1 MQDLD
6 RQLISV
12 IIPVKLEWEPVYFVP
27 QGQTV
32 DAGQRVNL
40 TFAGKKY
47 VGVVSDAHAKSSLS
61 PTKILEIDSINHSL
75 SKISSSEIEFWRD
88 LAAYYL
94 CTVGEVYKAAYPQLK
109 INKEEILAK
118 IAAKEAARK
127 AAKAN
132 APKEIKKGKR
142 SKVEV
147 QPYTVA
153 NAPELTEAQET
164 AKQSYAN
171 TPELNEAQE
180 TAKQSYANTPELT
193 EAQETAKREIEDA
206 FSKGRTVLL
215 DGVTGS
221 GKTEIYISLAM
232 NTLAQG
238 RNVLYLVPEIAL
250 SRQLEERLRQYF
262 GDSLLLFHSSETIT
276 KRVAVSESVRNCGN
290 DGSNDSN
297 NNGSDMLMSAMGIND
312 GSKDINAYGNS
323 KKSGYIVLGTRSS
336 LFLPHRDLG
345 LIIVDEE
352 QDNSY
357 KQDSPAPRYNGRDSA
372 ALLAK
377 IHKANLLLGSATP
390 SLESIFNC
398 AYGRYTRVFLSERYH
413 GGKDAVTEIID
424 TKAERTKRGMI
435 GSISIKL
442 ASAISDCLKDG
453 GQAIVLRARKSYST
467 FLQCKKCGEIVQC
480 PHCNV
485 SLVYSKVKERMIC
498 YHCGF
503 SMPYTGKCLKDGCN
517 GELAALGT
525 GTEKIEEEL
534 RNLFKDKKIERLDSD
549 IVSPAEQKRI
559 IKEFSKGEIDILV
572 GTQMVSKGFDF
583 KNLNLVALIQ
593 ADGLMGVADFR
604 ADEKALQL
612 LEQFRGRCGRRDKP
626 GRLIIQTAC
635 PDHPIYR
642 SLSTAAERNSYENG
656 LMEERK
662 EFAFPPFSRVI
673 NVNIKD
679 KDERRIERMSTN
691 LGLVLRGEGAFDG
704 ETASHGVIC
713 RNGQINITGPITPA
727 VSKISDEHIR
737 TIRVTLPKDRRLVQR
752 KAALKAIVLKFGE
765 NNSYSDHINIDVD
778 PN

>member
-153 NAPELTEAQET
+153 NAPELNEAQET
-164 AKQSYAN
+164 AKQSYTN

-180 TAKQSYANTPELT
+180 TAKQSYANAPELT

-276 KRVAVSESVRNCGN
+276 KRVAVSEAVRNCGN
-290 DGSNDSN
+290 GDSNDFN
-297 NNGSDMLMSAMGIND
+297 NNGSDMLMPAMGIND

-390 SLESIFNC
+390 SLESIYNC
-398 AYGRYTRVFLSERYH
+398 DYGRYTRVFLSERYH

-424 TKAERTKRGMI
+424 TKAERAKRGMI

-503 SMPYTGKCLKDGCN
+503 SMPYTGKCMKDGCN

-534 RNLFKDKKIERLDSD
+534 RNIFKDKKIERLDSD

-626 GRLIIQTAC
+626 GRFIIQTAC

-727 VSKISDEHIR
+727 VSKVSDEHIR

>member
-1 MQDLD
+1 MQPPD

-32 DAGQRVNL
+32 DTGQRVNL

-75 SKISSSEIEFWRD
+75 SKISSNEIEFWRD

-118 IAAKEAARK
+118 IAVKEAARK
-127 AAKAN
+127 AAKASN
-132 APKEIKKGKR
+132 TKEIKKGKR
-142 SKVEV
+142 SKGKNSSFDEAKVEIARETANGDTLQTTWSSNGLRDGDIDTATKEV
-147 QPYTVA
+147 QQYTVA
-153 NAPELTEAQET
+153 NAPELTEAQE
-164 AKQSYAN
+164 A
-171 TPELNEAQE
+171 
-180 TAKQSYANTPELT
+180 
-193 EAQETAKREIEDA
+193 AKREIEDA

-232 NTLAQG
+232 NTLAQS

-276 KRVAVSESVRNCGN
+276 KRVAVSEAVRNWDNG
-290 DGSNDSN
+290 GSNDSN
-297 NNGSDMLMSAMGIND
+297 NNG
-312 GSKDINAYGNS
+312 NS
-323 KKSGYIVLGTRSS
+323 KKGGYIVLGTRSS

-390 SLESIFNC
+390 SLESIYNC
-398 AYGRYTRVFLSERYH
+398 DYGRYTRVFLSERYH

-424 TKAERTKRGMI
+424 TKAERAKRGMI

-503 SMPYTGKCLKDGCN
+503 SMPYTGKCMKDGCN

-612 LEQFRGRCGRRDKP
+612 LEQFRGRCGRRDKS
-626 GRLIIQTAC
+626 GRFIIQTAC

-673 NVNIKD
+673 NINIKD

-737 TIRVTLPKDRRLVQR
+737 TIRVTLPKDRHLVQR
-752 KAALKAIVLKFGE
+752 KAALKTIVLKFGE
-765 NNSYSDHINIDVD
+765 SNSYSDHLNIDVD

>member
-153 NAPELTEAQET
+153 NAPELNEAQET
-164 AKQSYAN
+164 AKQSYTN

-180 TAKQSYANTPELT
+180 TAKQSYANAPELT

-276 KRVAVSESVRNCGN
+276 KRVAVSEAVRNCGN
-290 DGSNDSN
+290 GDSNDFN
-297 NNGSDMLMSAMGIND
+297 NNGSDMLMPAMGIND

-390 SLESIFNC
+390 SLESIYNC
-398 AYGRYTRVFLSERYH
+398 DYGRYTRVFLSERYH

-503 SMPYTGKCLKDGCN
+503 SMPYTGKCMKDGCN

-626 GRLIIQTAC
+626 GRFIIQTAC

-727 VSKISDEHIR
+727 VSKVSDEHIR

>member
-1 MQDLD
+1 MQNSD

-12 IIPVKLEWEPVYFVP
+12 IVPVKLGWEPVYFVP
-27 QGQTV
+27 QGLTV

-47 VGVVSDAHAKSSLS
+47 VGVVSDAHATSELN
-61 PTKILEIDSINHSL
+61 PDKILEIDSVNNSL
-75 SKISSSEIEFWRD
+75 SKISSSEIEFWKEM
-88 LAAYYL
+88 AGYYL

-118 IAAKEAARK
+118 IAAKEAEKK
-127 AAKAN
+127 AAN
-132 APKEIKKGKR
+132 SNSQKENKKGKR
-142 SKVEV
+142 SKGKNKSFDETKVEI
-147 QPYTVA
+147 A
-153 NAPELTEAQET
+153 CET
-164 AKQSYAN
+164 AKQSYTNA
-171 TPELNEAQE
+171 PELN
-180 TAKQSYANTPELT
+180 

-221 GKTEIYISLAM
+221 GKTEIYICLAM
-232 NTLAQG
+232 NTMAQG

-276 KRVAVSESVRNCGN
+276 KRVAVSEAVRNWHNEVNGN
-290 DGSNDSN
+290 SNDSN
-297 NNGSDMLMSAMGIND
+297 DNENT
-312 GSKDINAYGNS
+312 
-323 KKSGYIVLGTRSS
+323 KKCGYIVLGTRSS
-336 LFLPHRDLG
+336 LFLPHRNLG

-398 AYGRYTRVFLSERYH
+398 NYGRYTRVCLSERYH
-413 GGKDAVTEIID
+413 GGADAVTEIID
-424 TKAERTKRGMI
+424 TKAERAKRGMI

-442 ASAISDCLKDG
+442 ASAISECLKEG
-453 GQAIVLRARKSYST
+453 GQAIVLRSRKSYST
-467 FLQCKKCGEIVQC
+467 FLQCKKCGEIVKC

-485 SLVYSKVKERMIC
+485 SLVYSKLKERMIC
-498 YHCGF
+498 HHCGF
-503 SMPYTGKCLKDGCN
+503 SMPYTGKCPENGCG
-517 GELAALGT
+517 GELAALGS

-534 RNLFKDKKIERLDSD
+534 QNLFKDKKIERLDSD

-583 KNLNLVALIQ
+583 KKLNLVALIQ

-626 GRLIIQTAC
+626 GLFIIQTAC
-635 PDHPIYR
+635 PDHPIYK
-642 SLSTAAERNSYENG
+642 SLTTAAERSRYENG

-662 EFAFPPFSRVI
+662 EFAFPPFSRVVNI
-673 NVNIKD
+673 NIKD
-679 KDERRIERMSTN
+679 KDDRRIERMSTN
-691 LGLVLRGEGAFDG
+691 LGLELRGEGAFDG
-704 ETASHGVIC
+704 ETAAHGFMC
-713 RNGQINITGPITPA
+713 EYGRINITGPMTPA

-737 TIRVTLPKDRRLVQR
+737 IIRVTLPKDRQLAQR
-752 KAALKAIVLKFGE
+752 KAALKAIVQKFGDR
-765 NNSYSDHINIDVD
+765 NSYTDHLCIDVD
-778 PN
+778 PS

>member
-1 MQDLD
+1 MQNSE

-27 QGQTV
+27 AGQTV
-32 DAGQRVNL
+32 YDGDRVNL
-40 TFAGKKY
+40 RFASRDY
-47 VGVVSDAHAKSSLS
+47 VGVVSDAHAKSALEPS
-61 PTKILEIDSINHSL
+61 KILEIESINYSL
-75 SKISSSEIEFWRD
+75 SKISPREIEFWRE

-109 INKEEILAK
+109 INKEELLARN
-118 IAAKEAARK
+118 AAKKAEKKVKKATAKKSGEKDKGEAASIDPATK
-127 AAKAN
+127 D
-132 APKEIKKGKR
+132 
-142 SKVEV
+142 VF
-147 QPYTVA
+147 
-153 NAPELTEAQET
+153 
-164 AKQSYAN
+164 AN
-171 TPELNEAQE
+171 TFANMPELNVAQR
-180 TAKQSYANTPELT
+180 TAKLG
-193 EAQETAKREIEDA
+193 IEDA
-206 FSKGRTVLL
+206 FSKGSTVLL

-232 NTLAQG
+232 DTLSKG

-262 GDSLLLFHSSETIT
+262 GDSLLIFHSSETIT
-276 KRVAVSESVRNCGN
+276 KRVAVSEAVRNW
-290 DGSNDSN
+290 N
-297 NNGSDMLMSAMGIND
+297 NEH
-312 GSKDINAYGNS
+312 
-323 KKSGYIVLGTRSS
+323 SGYIVLGTRSS

-352 QDNSY
+352 QENSY

-377 IHKANLLLGSATP
+377 IHNSNLLLGSATP

-398 AYGRYTRVFLSERYH
+398 NYGRYTRICLSERYH

-424 TKAERTKRGMI
+424 TKAERAKRGMI

-442 ASAISDCLKDG
+442 ASAISDCLNDG

-503 SMPYTGKCLKDGCN
+503 SIPYTGKCLKDGCN
-517 GELAALGT
+517 GDLATLGA

-534 RNLFKDKKIERLDSD
+534 GNLFKDKRIERLDSD

-626 GRLIIQTAC
+626 GLFIIQTAC
-635 PDHPIYR
+635 PEHPIYR
-642 SLSTAAERNSYENG
+642 SLATAAERSSYENG

-704 ETASHGVIC
+704 ETASHGIIC
-713 RNGQINITGPITPA
+713 QNGKINITGPITPA
-727 VSKISDEHIR
+727 VSKISEEHLR
-737 TIRVTLPKDRRLVQR
+737 TIRITLPKDRRLVQR

-765 NNSYSDHINIDVD
+765 SNSYSEHLNIDVD